1 MGIFGYDEVVQ
12 PNLKGL
18 EARCFLSSVA
28 ADGSH
33 FSCRAAGLPPTL
45 SPRAG
50 KQPPF
55 RLL

>member
-1 MGIFGYDEVVQ
+1 MDFFGSEVVQ